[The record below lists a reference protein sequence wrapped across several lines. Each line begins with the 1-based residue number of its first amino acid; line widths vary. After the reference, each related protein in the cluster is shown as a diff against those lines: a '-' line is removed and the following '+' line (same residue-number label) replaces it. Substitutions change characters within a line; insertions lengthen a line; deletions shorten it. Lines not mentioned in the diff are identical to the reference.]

1 MGRKCSHCGNIGH
14 NSRTCTTLRGSSGVS
29 SSSLTG
35 GVKLFGVQ
43 LEMPSTTPLPMKK
56 SFSLDCLPSSSS
68 TPSSSTSS
76 RVSADEN
83 SDKFSRGYLSDG
95 LIARTQE
102 RKKGQFLYPFCCGC
116 SAKRVL
122 VKENFPTCKYSS
134 ILSSSLIFK
143 VLSTTYFLPFLLF
156 PKRGKS
162 L

>member
-102 RKKGQFLYPFCCGC
+102 RKKG
-116 SAKRVL
+116 
-122 VKENFPTCKYSS
+122 
-134 ILSSSLIFK
+134 
-143 VLSTTYFLPFLLF
+143 
-156 PKRGKS
+156 
-162 L
+162 